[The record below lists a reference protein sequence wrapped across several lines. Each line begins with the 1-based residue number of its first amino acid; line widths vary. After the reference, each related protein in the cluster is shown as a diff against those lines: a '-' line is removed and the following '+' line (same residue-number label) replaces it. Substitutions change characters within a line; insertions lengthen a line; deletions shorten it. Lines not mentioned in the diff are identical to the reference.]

1 MVGTDLVDGLGDG
14 PVSADYSYVLF
25 GWDTQLASMLAA
37 LTSREI
43 AFSNLIQAIRSKAA
57 NGQLPK
63 FSAGGAK
70 SQGRSEPPLG
80 AKILLEVYEKFGRL
94 DKWAIELLFDDLAD
108 LIVHKSS
115 ILYRTI

>member
-1 MVGTDLVDGLGDG
+1 MDGLGDG

-57 NGQLPK
+57 NGQLPN

-108 LIVHKSS
+108 LIVHKSN